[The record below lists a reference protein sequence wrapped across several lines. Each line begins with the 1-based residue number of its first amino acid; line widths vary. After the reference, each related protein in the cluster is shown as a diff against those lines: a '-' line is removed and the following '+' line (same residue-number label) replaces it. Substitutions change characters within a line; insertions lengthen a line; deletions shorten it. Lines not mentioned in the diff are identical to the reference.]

1 MLTLFFCT
9 HTGRLCLS
17 SICLLRFS
25 LFESEIILKV
35 CLISECFSSWLSFSK
50 EFFILKCCFLSFDLI
65 LCVILFFTLDLGKN
79 GSEGTNYEAE
89 NYAKYMLI
97 VKHVN

>member
-1 MLTLFFCT
+1 MVTLFFCK
-9 HTGRLCLS
+9 HTSKLSLS

-25 LFESEIILKV
+25 LFEPEFTLKV

-50 EFFILKCCFLSFDLI
+50 DYFIQKCCFLSFDLI
-65 LCVILFFTLDLGKN
+65 LFTLDLGKN

-97 VKHVN
+97 LKHVN